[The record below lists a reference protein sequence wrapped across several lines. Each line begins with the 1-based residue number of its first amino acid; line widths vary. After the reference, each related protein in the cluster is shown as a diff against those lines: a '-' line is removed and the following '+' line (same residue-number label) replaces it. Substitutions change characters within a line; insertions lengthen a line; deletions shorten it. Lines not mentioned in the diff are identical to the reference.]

1 MYATSGRSIIDLGLS
16 DPDNDANET
25 RITATFQELVDGTTS
40 PASAA
45 KIVDDVITRECA
57 ESLNAYKTQPGAKGP
72 SPAGWQK
79 FVYDCIAKA
88 AMKVPSSHQGQDDL
102 VQFLDELP
110 KLPKHKVPA
119 LYRNPE
125 RVDEKQLWILT
136 RKNGYDG
143 FGQWMWD
150 RHEGTTRT
158 HTICNIPRD

>member
-1 MYATSGRSIIDLGLS
+1 MDAIKGRSVVDVGLF
-16 DPDNDANET
+16 DPDDDANET
-25 RITATFQELVDGTTS
+25 RIAATFQELVDGTTS

-45 KIVDDVITRECA
+45 KIVDEVITRECTEA
-57 ESLNAYKTQPGAKGP
+57 LSAYKTQSSAKGP

-102 VQFLDELP
+102 VHFLDELS
-110 KLPKHKVPA
+110 KLPQHRVPA

-125 RVDEKQLWILT
+125 RFEEKQLWILN
-136 RKNGYDG
+136 RENGYDG

-150 RHEGTTRT
+150 RHEGTIRT
-158 HTICNIPRD
+158 HTICNSPRD